1 MKKCGKLIKIIDEP
15 KKMWYYYVQEMSK
28 KYHLSLKVFKTG
40 FDCIFLILSFIM
52 SFMLFHGI
60 VGIGIGTMLVALFN
74 GTMIDFF

>member
-1 MKKCGKLIKIIDEP
+1 
-15 KKMWYYYVQEMSK
+15 MSK

-74 GTMIDFF
+74 GTMIDFFKNFFANVILLGGFY